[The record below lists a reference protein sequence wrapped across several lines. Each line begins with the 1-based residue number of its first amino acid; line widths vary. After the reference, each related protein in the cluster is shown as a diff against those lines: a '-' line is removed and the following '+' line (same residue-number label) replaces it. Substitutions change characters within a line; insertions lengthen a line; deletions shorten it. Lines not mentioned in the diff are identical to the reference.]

1 MTKENRR
8 SQKQLR
14 HEKIRAQKNKRQ
26 WIGYGALALILI
38 AAIFWISSR
47 PKAQPLD
54 ETRLASNPRIGSD
67 SAKVVITEYADFGC
81 PACRTWHRAGILEQV
96 RAAYGDDVQFVWKDF
111 PVITAQSPKAA
122 EAGQCAFDQGKFW
135 EYHDVL
141 FDNAPAIGVS
151 DLKIYAAQIGLDTAK
166 FNQCLDSGQ
175 NRAKVEQSQNEA
187 QRQYA
192 FPGTPSF
199 LVNGKKLVGP
209 PSYETLK
216 SMIDAILAGGLK

>member
-1 MTKENRR
+1 M
-8 SQKQLR
+8 
-14 HEKIRAQKNKRQ
+14 
-26 WIGYGALALILI
+26 GALTLILF
-38 AAIFWISSR
+38 AAVFFVSSR

-54 ETRLASNPRIGSD
+54 ETRLASNPTLGSD
-67 SAKVVITEYADFGC
+67 SAKVVITEYGDFGC
-81 PACRTWHRAGILEQV
+81 TSCRAWHNAGVLEQIL
-96 RAAYGDDVQFVWKDF
+96 ATYGDQVQFVWKDF

-122 EAGQCAFDQGKFW
+122 EAGQCALDQDKFW
-135 EYHDVL
+135 EYHDLL
-141 FDNAPAIGVS
+141 FAKAPALNVS
-151 DLKIYAAQIGLDTAK
+151 DLKEYAAQVGLDTTK

-175 NRAKVEQSQNEA
+175 NRAKVEQSLNEA

-216 SMIDAILAGGLK
+216 STIDSILADG

>member
-1 MTKENRR
+1 MAKEIRKN
-8 SQKQLR
+8 QKQIR
-14 HEKIRAQKNKRQ
+14 QEKIRAQKARRQ

-38 AAIFWISSR
+38 AAIFWNVSR

-54 ETRLASNPRIGSD
+54 EARLASNPTIGPD

-81 PACRTWHRAGILEQV
+81 PACRAWHNSGIREQII
-96 RAAYGDDVQFVWKDF
+96 AAYGDQVQFVWKDF

-122 EAGQCAFDQGKFW
+122 EAAQCAYDQNKFW
-135 EYHDVL
+135 EYHDAL
-141 FDNAPAIGVS
+141 FANAPALSVS
-151 DLKIYAAQIGLDTAK
+151 DLKNYAAQLGLDTTK

-199 LVNGKKLVGP
+199 LINGQKLVGP

-216 SMIDAILAGGLK
+216 STIDSILTGG

>member
-1 MTKENRR
+1 MTKENRK
-8 SQKQLR
+8 SQKQIR
-14 HEKIRAQKNKRQ
+14 QEKIRAQKNKRQ

-38 AAIFWISSR
+38 AAVFFISSR

-54 ETRLASNPRIGSD
+54 ETRLASNPTLGSD
-67 SAKVVITEYADFGC
+67 SAKVTIVEYGDFGC
-81 PACRTWHRAGILEQV
+81 TSCRAWHNAGILEQV

-122 EAGQCAFDQGKFW
+122 EAGQCALDQGKFW
-135 EYHDVL
+135 EYHDLL
-141 FDNAPAIGVS
+141 FAKAPALGVS
-151 DLKIYAAQIGLDTAK
+151 DLKDYAVQVGLDTTK

-175 NRAKVEQSQNEA
+175 NQAKVNQSLNEA

-209 PSYETLK
+209 PSFETLK
-216 SMIDAILAGGLK
+216 STIDAILAGG

>member
-1 MTKENRR
+1 MSKENHKN
-8 SQKQLR
+8 QKQLR
-14 HEKIRAQKNKRQ
+14 REKMRAQKNKRQ

-38 AAIFWISSR
+38 AAIFWNSSR

-54 ETRLASNPRIGSD
+54 ETRLASNPTLGSD

-81 PACRTWHRAGILEQV
+81 PACRSWHNSGIKEQII
-96 RAAYGDDVQFVWKDF
+96 ATYGDDVQFVWKDF

-122 EAGQCAFDQGKFW
+122 EAGQCALDQNKFW
-135 EYHDVL
+135 EYHDYIYE
-141 FDNAPAIGVS
+141 NAYAISVN
-151 DLKIYAAQIGLDTAK
+151 DLKSYAAQIGLDTEK

-175 NRAKVEQSQNEA
+175 NRAKVEQNLNEA
-187 QRQYA
+187 RSLSL
-192 FPGTPSF
+192 PGTPSF

-216 SMIDAILAGGLK
+216 STIDLILAGG

>member
-1 MTKENRR
+1 M
-8 SQKQLR
+8 
-14 HEKIRAQKNKRQ
+14 
-26 WIGYGALALILI
+26 GALTLILF
-38 AAIFWISSR
+38 AAVFFVSSR

-54 ETRLASNPRIGSD
+54 ETRLASNPILGSD
-67 SAKVVITEYADFGC
+67 SAKVVITEYGDFGC
-81 PACRTWHRAGILEQV
+81 TSCRAWHNAGVLEQIL
-96 RAAYGDDVQFVWKDF
+96 ATYGDQVQFVWKDF

-122 EAGQCAFDQGKFW
+122 EAGQCALDQDKFW
-135 EYHDVL
+135 EYHDLL
-141 FDNAPAIGVS
+141 FAKAPALNVS
-151 DLKIYAAQIGLDTAK
+151 DLKEYAAQVGLDTTK

-175 NRAKVEQSQNEA
+175 NRAKVEQSLNEA

-216 SMIDAILAGGLK
+216 STIDSILADG